1 MTNPQRV
8 GFIGLGL
15 MGKPMA
21 HNILKA
27 GFPLTVHNRSRAK
40 VDELANAGATP
51 AEGPAEVARN
61 SDVIITCLPG
71 PADVRSIYLD
81 DDGVLAESEPGS
93 VLIEMSTVD
102 VETHK
107 DIAAAAGERGVDYLD
122 APISGGT
129 AGAESGTLS
138 IMIGGDAQVLERVR
152 PVLDAMGENIYH
164 CGPLGAGAVVKL
176 ANNLMVAINAQG
188 VYEGMV
194 LGVKAGVD
202 PAILYEVVANSSG
215 SSQILKAHVP
225 SILERDFDPG
235 FAIDLMLKDVRLAMD
250 LGDSVGVRMLST
262 SLAAQSLQ
270 EARDAGLGQLSTQAQ
285 VQVLEKLAGITIGG
299 GDSERDTGA

>member
-27 GFPLTVHNRSRAK
+27 GFPLAVHNRSRAK
-40 VDELANAGATP
+40 VDELASAGATP
-51 AEGPAEVARN
+51 ADGPAEVARN

-71 PADVRSIYLD
+71 PADVRSIYMD
-81 DDGVLAESEPGS
+81 AGGVLEESKPGS
-93 VLIEMSTVD
+93 VLIEMSTID

-107 DIAAAAGERGVDYLD
+107 DIAAAAGERGVGYLD

-138 IMIGGDAQVLERVR
+138 IMIGGESEFLERVR
-152 PVLDAMGENIYH
+152 PVLEAMGENIYH

-235 FAIDLMLKDVRLAMD
+235 FAIDLMLKDVRLALD

-262 SLAAQSLQ
+262 SLAAQCLQ

-285 VQVLEKLAGITIGG
+285 VQVLEKLAGITIEGN
-299 GDSERDTGA
+299 DS

>member
-1 MTNPQRV
+1 MATPQRV

-21 HNILKA
+21 LNILKA

-40 VDELANAGATP
+40 VDELAGAGATP
-51 AEGPAEVARN
+51 ASGPAEVARA

-71 PADVRSIYLD
+71 PADVRSVLMD
-81 DDGVLAESEPGS
+81 EGGVLEESKPGS
-93 VLIEMSTVD
+93 VLIEMSTID

-107 DIAAAAGERGVDYLD
+107 EIAAAAGERGVDYLD

-138 IMIGGDAQVLERVR
+138 IMIGGESQVLERVR

-188 VYEGMV
+188 VYEGLV
-194 LGVKAGVD
+194 LGAKAGVD
-202 PAILYEVVANSSG
+202 PSILYEVVANSSG
-215 SSQILKAHVP
+215 SS
-225 SILERDFDPG
+225 RDSFG
-235 FAIDLMLKDVRLAMD
+235 AGTID
-250 LGDSVGVRMLST
+250 T
-262 SLAAQSLQ
+262 
-270 EARDAGLGQLSTQAQ
+270 
-285 VQVLEKLAGITIGG
+285 
-299 GDSERDTGA
+299 

>member
-1 MTNPQRV
+1 MATPQRV

-21 HNILKA
+21 LNILKA

-40 VDELANAGATP
+40 VDELAGAGATP
-51 AEGPAEVARN
+51 ASGPAEVARA

-71 PADVRSIYLD
+71 PADVRSVLMD
-81 DDGVLAESEPGS
+81 EGGVLEESKPGS
-93 VLIEMSTVD
+93 VLIEMSTID

-107 DIAAAAGERGVDYLD
+107 EIAAAAGERGVDYLD

-138 IMIGGDAQVLERVR
+138 IMIGGESQVLERVR
-152 PVLDAMGENIYH
+152 PVLEAMGENIYH

-188 VYEGMV
+188 VYEGLV
-194 LGVKAGVD
+194 LGAKAGVD

-215 SSQILKAHVP
+215 SSRALLGQGP
-225 SILERDFDPG
+225 SILERDFAPG
-235 FAIDLMLKDVRLAMD
+235 FMIDLMLKDVRLAVE
-250 LGDSVGVRMLST
+250 LGHSVGVRLLST
-262 SLAAQSLQ
+262 SLAAQGLQ
-270 EARDAGLGQLSTQAQ
+270 EARDIGLGRLSTQAQ
-285 VQVLEKLAGITIGG
+285 IQVLEKLADVTIE
-299 GDSERDTGA
+299 GDGR